1 MNDLIQ
7 DIAKIEV
14 PHDLLSQIDVNDVLL
29 KFRNNFKRLDE
40 LKRARNE
47 HEQRNALMRWWH
59 NDKLKDAQLDAQ
71 ELQAEFSKS
80 LAQLMVISMMQS
92 QKLAHQQDQIGSQQR
107 DLKRQTER
115 LESHTVQLDQQQ
127 QKLHIQAVELKNLIN
142 DFFELR
148 GLTQEGA
155 KQLIAIA
162 SEVKGTRNEL
172 IQSVQATAASMRDD
186 HAALEQFVKDVAAS
200 LSASVME
207 KTGQL
212 SQQVDAQC
220 AALTSRLETA
230 QAHGA
235 ARLDEIAATLG
246 GHMSHTQA
254 QGEALVARIEA
265 TDGRHAQAQLAID
278 ALSAR
283 QQAMNAG
290 IEANGTRIGVHA
302 DSIAQLKSELDASK
316 KQSHELK
323 AQLEQAENTANLNAA
338 KFNDANARVQRLA
351 RISAACSVVALVGV
365 VVSLANAAHWIHF

>member
-338 KFNDANARVQRLA
+338 KFNDANLRVQRLA

>member
-1 MNDLIQ
+1 MNDLIR

>member
-338 KFNDANARVQRLA
+338 KFNDANVRVQRLA

>member
-212 SQQVDAQC
+212 SQQVDAQW

-338 KFNDANARVQRLA
+338 KFNDANVRVQRLA

>member
-338 KFNDANARVQRLA
+338 KFNDANVRVRRLA

>member
-14 PHDLLSQIDVNDVLL
+14 PHDLLAQIDVNDVLL

-115 LESHTVQLDQQQ
+115 LESHTVLLDQQQ
-127 QKLHIQAVELKNLIN
+127 QKLHIQAVELKNLVN

-172 IQSVQATAASMRDD
+172 IQSVQATADSMRDE

-220 AALTSRLETA
+220 AALTSRLEAA

-235 ARLDEIAATLG
+235 ARLDEIAATLS
-246 GHMSHTQA
+246 GHMSHTQT

-278 ALSAR
+278 GLVAR

-302 DSIAQLKSELDASK
+302 DSIAQLKSELEASK

-338 KFNDANARVQRLA
+338 KFNDANVRVQRLA

>member
-212 SQQVDAQC
+212 SQRVDAQC

-338 KFNDANARVQRLA
+338 KFNDAKVRVQRLA

>member
-1 MNDLIQ
+1 MNGLIQ

-338 KFNDANARVQRLA
+338 KFNDANVRVQRLA